1 MERACDQLELKIH
14 NDIKNNK
21 TQDLNEI
28 KFNVETLK
36 SKFDGLSK
44 DVDEKE
50 KENKQWLKDLSE
62 TAKLLERK

>member
-1 MERACDQLELKIH
+1 MERACDQLKLKIH